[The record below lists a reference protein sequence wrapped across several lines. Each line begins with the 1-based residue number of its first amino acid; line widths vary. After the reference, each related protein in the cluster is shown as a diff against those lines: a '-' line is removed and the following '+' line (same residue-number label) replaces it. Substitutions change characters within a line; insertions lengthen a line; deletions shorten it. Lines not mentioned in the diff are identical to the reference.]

1 METQDCITIRRDK
14 SKDERSMDSSKNGV
28 KTNMY
33 GQAILSSDNLRE
45 LLLQGKNIGHLN
57 VIKDEEI
64 ELFEEYQSAL
74 LSETITFLDAPEE
87 KLTFDEFHQQCADE
101 WVFPV
106 VYQQI
111 DVHRWLIDKCKTQQ
125 EIDRVNE
132 EYVLYKDRDLVM
144 LLRLFIFLV
153 DYMRKNKFIWGV
165 GRGSSVSSYILY
177 LIGVHRVDSLK
188 YGFDIK
194 DYLK

>member
-1 METQDCITIRRDK
+1 MEAK
-14 SKDERSMDSSKNGV
+14 ESLKV
-28 KTNMY
+28 NMY

-45 LLLQGKNIGHLN
+45 LLLQGKNISHLN
-57 VIKDEEI
+57 VIFDEEI
-64 ELFEEYQSAL
+64 KLFQKYQSAL
-74 LSETITFLDAPEE
+74 LSETVTFLDAPEE
-87 KLTFDEFHQQCADE
+87 VLTFDEFHQKCANE
-101 WVFPV
+101 WIFPI

-111 DVHRWLIDKCKTQQ
+111 DVRSWLLDKCKTQQ
-125 EIDRVNE
+125 EIDRVNDEYGLYE
-132 EYVLYKDRDLVM
+132 ERDLVM

-153 DYMRKNKFIWGV
+153 DYMRKNKFVWGV

>member
-1 METQDCITIRRDK
+1 MK
-14 SKDERSMDSSKNGV
+14 V
-28 KTNMY
+28 NMY
-33 GQAILSSDNLRE
+33 GQTILSSDNLRE

-57 VIKDEEI
+57 VIRDEEI
-64 ELFEEYQSAL
+64 ELHEKFQSEL
-74 LSETITFLDAPEE
+74 IKQEVIFLDPPEE
-87 KLTFDEFHQQCADE
+87 NLSFDEFHQLRADE
-101 WVFPV
+101 WIFPEI
-106 VYQQI
+106 YQQL
-111 DVHRWLIDKCKTQQ
+111 DVEKWLLDKCSTQEQ
-125 EIDRVNE
+125 IERVQE
-132 EYVLYKDRDLVM
+132 EYKLYKERNLIM

-153 DYMRKNKFIWGV
+153 AYMRENKFIWGV

>member
-1 METQDCITIRRDK
+1 MET
-14 SKDERSMDSSKNGV
+14 KDSV
-28 KTNMY
+28 KVNMY

-45 LLLQGKNIGHLN
+45 LLLQGKNISHLN
-57 VIKDEEI
+57 VIFDEEI
-64 ELFEEYQSAL
+64 ELFQKHQSEL
-74 LSETITFLDAPEE
+74 LPEIITFLDAPEE
-87 KLTFDEFHQQCADE
+87 KLTFDDFHQKCADD
-101 WVFPV
+101 WIFPV

-111 DVHRWLIDKCKTQQ
+111 DVKSWLLDKCKTQQ

-132 EYVLYKDRDLVM
+132 EYILYEERDLIM

-153 DYMRKNKFIWGV
+153 DYMRKNKFVWGV

>member
-1 METQDCITIRRDK
+1 MET
-14 SKDERSMDSSKNGV
+14 KDSV
-28 KTNMY
+28 KVNMY

-45 LLLQGKNIGHLN
+45 LLLQGKNISHLN
-57 VIKDEEI
+57 VIFDEEI
-64 ELFEEYQSAL
+64 ELFQKHQSEL
-74 LSETITFLDAPEE
+74 LPEIITFLDASEE
-87 KLTFDEFHQQCADE
+87 KLTFDDFHQKCADD
-101 WVFPV
+101 WIFPV

-111 DVHRWLIDKCKTQQ
+111 DVKSWLLDKCKTQQ

-132 EYVLYKDRDLVM
+132 EYILYEERDLIM

-153 DYMRKNKFIWGV
+153 DYMRKNKFVWGV

>member
-1 METQDCITIRRDK
+1 MKI
-14 SKDERSMDSSKNGV
+14 
-28 KTNMY
+28 NMY

-57 VIKDEEI
+57 VVKDDDINLYEKYQG
-64 ELFEEYQSAL
+64 ELLRQT
-74 LSETITFLDAPEE
+74 TIFLDAPQET
-87 KLTFDEFHQQCADE
+87 LTFDDFHIQKSDE
-101 WVFPV
+101 WVFPIK
-106 VYQQI
+106 YQQI
-111 DVHRWLIDKCKTQQ
+111 NVLAFLLDKCKTQQ

-132 EYVLYKDRDLVM
+132 EYLLYLDRDLVM

-153 DYMRKNKFIWGV
+153 DHMRENKYIWGV

-177 LIGVHRVDSLK
+177 LIGIHRVNSLK

>member
-1 METQDCITIRRDK
+1 MEAK
-14 SKDERSMDSSKNGV
+14 ENGI
-28 KTNMY
+28 KTNKY
-33 GQAILSSDNLRE
+33 GQAILSSNHLKE

-57 VIKDEEI
+57 VLRDEEI
-64 ELFEEYQSAL
+64 ELFEQFQTEL
-74 LSETITFLDAPEE
+74 LPETIIFLDAPEE
-87 KLTFDEFHQQCADE
+87 KLTFEEFHEKCADE

-111 DVHRWLIDKCKTQQ
+111 NVLAWLIDKCKTEQ
-125 EIDRVNE
+125 EKIRVNE
-132 EYVLYKDRDLVM
+132 EYKLYEDRDLIM